1 MSPRGGRIFKKFEKK
16 PAARV
21 APKGFLVGRTIPAG
35 RTPLFLG
42 GLKSYIPEDLSWS
55 LFTHSTVGHIPGLAK
70 NFFNDIRWREA

>member
-1 MSPRGGRIFKKFEKK
+1 MKNSKEAGRSGGRPI
-16 PAARV
+16 
-21 APKGFLVGRTIPAG
+21 GGRTIPAG

>member
-1 MSPRGGRIFKKFEKK
+1 M
-16 PAARV
+16 
-21 APKGFLVGRTIPAG
+21 KGVGDR
-35 RTPLFLG
+35 RPLFLG